1 MKSGTLGC
9 RWMTGWGSVDFT
21 GSSSFPRTA
30 CPRVGGTTNCLVI
43 PAEAGIQGVRLDTA
57 MDVKQPAVYILA
69 SGRNGTLYI
78 GVTSDLVK
86 RIWQH
91 KNDCVFGFTESHRVH
106 TLVFYEMHV
115 SMEEAIAREKRLK
128 KWNRLWKLRLIEES
142 NRQWRDLWPDIL
154 GSTGS
159 PPARG

>member
-1 MKSGTLGC
+1 
-9 RWMTGWGSVDFT
+9 VI
-21 GSSSFPRTA
+21 SSFPRSD
-30 CPRVGGTTNCLVI
+30 LVI
-43 PAEAGIQGVRLDTA
+43 PAEAGIQGVRPNTS

-69 SGRNGTLYI
+69 SARNGTLYI

-91 KNDCVFGFTESHRVH
+91 KNNCVPGFTESHGVH

-115 SMEEAIAREKRLK
+115 SMEQAIVREKRLK

-142 NRQWRDLWPDIL
+142 NPDWRDLWPDIL